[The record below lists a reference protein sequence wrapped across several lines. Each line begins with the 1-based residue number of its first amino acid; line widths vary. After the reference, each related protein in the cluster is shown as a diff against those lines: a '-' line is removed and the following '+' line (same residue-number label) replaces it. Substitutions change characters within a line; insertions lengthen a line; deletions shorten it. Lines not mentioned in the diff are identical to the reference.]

1 MEILSLL
8 EQKVVLL
15 IGFVEKLEKN
25 HETLKVSCEVLEK
38 EIIELKAENAHF
50 VEENEQ
56 LTTRIN
62 SLLCASEAEN
72 RELNELSQEK
82 KYTKQVVDDLI
93 NSIKN
98 IEFLVE
104 KEMQP

>member
-1 MEILSLL
+1 MEMLSLL

-15 IGFVEKLEKN
+15 IGFVEKLEKS
-25 HETLKVSCEVLEK
+25 HEALKVSHEALEK

-50 VEENEQ
+50 VEENEH
-56 LTTRIN
+56 LTAKIN
-62 SLLCASEAEN
+62 SLLCASEAES

-93 NSIKN
+93 KN

-104 KEMQP
+104 KEMQL